1 MIPRDERV
9 HGETAQRIVG
19 REPRPYTRAPMA
31 ATPDATSRS
40 AAHPIA
46 RPRIRATLPDVRTMT
61 RILIAG
67 FQHEANTFAPSLA
80 DWAAFTRGDSFPA
93 FVRGAAMQ
101 AQLTGINIP
110 VGGFIDAA
118 RSLGWTLLPSAWAGA
133 IPSSYVT
140 RDAFERIAAAI
151 VEDVQ
156 ASRSAGG
163 LDGIYLD
170 LHGAAVAEHADDAE
184 GELIARLRAL
194 VGPDLP
200 IVASLDL
207 HANVTARMWQ
217 RADALVAYRTYPH
230 VDMADTGARA
240 AELMAR
246 RLRAGRRE
254 PGHLRRLPFLIPI
267 NAQCSLVEPA
277 RSLYEQLAELDR
289 AFGVVLSF
297 CPGFPAADFAECG
310 PTVWGH
316 GDQAE
321 AAVEALYATAAEPT
335 RWRAE
340 VLPAHEAAQR
350 ALQLAAGAHA
360 PVVVADTQDNPGAGG
375 DSNTTGMLH
384 ALLAQ
389 GAGRRFPGQVVLGLL
404 FDPDAARIA
413 CEAGVGADID
423 VALGTA
429 VPTSSGRPS
438 DDPVSGRF
446 RVRAVSDGVCTLKG
460 PMMRGL
466 TVRLGPSAC
475 LEIDGIL
482 VAVVSG
488 KKQLL
493 DRELLRMV
501 GVQPET
507 QRVIVVKSSV
517 HFRADFQPHASH
529 VLVAKAAGPMAADPA
544 DLPWRKLPPTVR
556 RRP

>member
-1 MIPRDERV
+1 MP
-9 HGETAQRIVG
+9 
-19 REPRPYTRAPMA
+19 
-31 ATPDATSRS
+31 
-40 AAHPIA
+40 
-46 RPRIRATLPDVRTMT
+46 

-67 FQHEANTFAPSLA
+67 FQHETNTFAPSLA

-101 AQLTGINIP
+101 AQMTGINIP

-118 RSLGWTLLPSAWAGA
+118 RSRGWTLLPSCWAGA

-140 RDAFERIAAAI
+140 RDAFERIAGPL

-156 ASRSAGG
+156 SALGSGG

-170 LHGAAVAEHADDAE
+170 LHGAAVAENADDAE
-184 GELIARLRAL
+184 GELLQRLRAL
-194 VGPDLP
+194 VGPGLP

-207 HANVTARMWQ
+207 HANVTQRMLAL
-217 RADALVAYRTYPH
+217 ADALVSYRTYPH
-230 VDMADTGARA
+230 VDMADTGALA

-246 RLRAGRRE
+246 RLRAGRKE
-254 PGHLRRLPFLIPI
+254 PMHARRLPYLIAL
-267 NAQCSLVEPA
+267 NSQSTFMEPA
-277 RSLYEQLAELDR
+277 KSLYERLAALDR
-289 AFGVVLSF
+289 EHGTVLSF
-297 CPGFPAADFAECG
+297 CPGFPAADFDECG

-316 GDQAE
+316 GERAL
-321 AAVEALYATAAEPT
+321 AAVEALYAAVAEPT
-335 RWRAE
+335 QWQGE

-350 ALQLAAGAHA
+350 ALALAENAGQ

-389 GAGRRFPGQVVLGLL
+389 GAGKRFPGQVALGLL
-404 FDPDAARIA
+404 YDPAAGRA
-413 CEAGVGADID
+413 ALEAGVGAELDL
-423 VALGTA
+423 ALGTS
-429 VPTSSGRPS
+429 VPTFSGPS
-438 DDPVSGRF
+438 DAPVRGRF
-446 RVRAVSDGVCTLKG
+446 KVLAVSDGVCTLKG
-460 PMMRGL
+460 PMMHGL

-475 LEIDGIL
+475 LEIEGVR

-501 GVQPET
+501 GIHAEQM
-507 QRVIVVKSSV
+507 RVIVVKSSV
-517 HFRADFQPHASH
+517 HFRADFQPFASH
-529 VLVAKAAGPMAADPA
+529 VLVGKAAGPMAADPA
-544 DLPWRKLPPTVR
+544 DLPWRKLPAGIR